1 MSENHALDILMF
13 IILISN
19 CQKLQCPRL
28 TLKEGGRCLDLM

>member
-28 TLKEGGRCLDLM
+28 ILKEGGRCLDLM